1 MALRFYRL
9 LWVSAAVMISSLAA
23 IIFVK
28 GGWQAVVIAIA
39 LMAGF
44 AVLTAVIAL
53 RLLAEEPEPA
63 PAPLRRPGTAS
74 GHGLERAEGPKAA
87 TEDVAPDSALRDEPA
102 FAARPRPRGADA
114 RRRAAA
120 FRRERVRSQ

>member
-1 MALRFYRL
+1 MALHVYRL
-9 LWVSAAVMISSLAA
+9 LWVSAAVMISSLVA
-23 IIFVK
+23 IIFVT
-28 GGWQAVVIAIA
+28 GGWQAVAIGIA

-63 PAPLRRPGTAS
+63 PGPLRRPRTAS

-87 TEDVAPDSALRDEPA
+87 PEDVVPGSVLREEPA
-102 FAARPRPRGADA
+102 FAARPRPRGAQA
-114 RRRAAA
+114 RTRPAA
-120 FRRERVRSQ
+120 FRRERVRPQ